1 MHACSIIADVVDL
14 DFVFFVMGRNYV
26 AQLYCRCFMLFW
38 LLYIVVLYVLL
49 HKLLLLL
56 LLLVV
61 VVLVVLAAVISFE
74 LLFGLVVYCCCLF
87 PSLFVCMLIMYA
99 IVLVFTGCACSII
112 AALLH
117 RETSQFAVAR
127 CTRSRDCK
135 HFVQLIDLLLSAGD
149 CDAFVSC
156 TSCF

>member
-1 MHACSIIADVVDL
+1 M
-14 DFVFFVMGRNYV
+14 
-26 AQLYCRCFMLFW
+26 
-38 LLYIVVLYVLL
+38 
-49 HKLLLLL
+49 
-56 LLLVV
+56 
-61 VVLVVLAAVISFE
+61 VLAAVISFE

-87 PSLFVCMLIMYA
+87 PSLFFCVLIMYE

-117 RETSQFAVAR
+117 RATSQFAVAR
-127 CTRSRDCK
+127 CTHSRDCK
-135 HFVQLIDLLLSAGD
+135 HSVELIDLFLSAGD